1 MNLRYKVR
9 ELAFKKIY
17 SIDINRNAKDNIYD
31 IFILEDVL
39 EIEELKLFYS
49 VLVNGTY
56 DNLESIDKL
65 ISDISLNWR
74 LERMD
79 KVDLAILRMSVFSL
93 KYQDLK
99 VPKRTIIDEAVLIAR
114 KYGSK
119 NSYKFVNGIL
129 DGLLKSMESSFENK

>member
-1 MNLRYKVR
+1 MDLRYKAR

-17 SIDINRNAKDNIYD
+17 SIDINRNSGGDIYD
-31 IFILEDVL
+31 IFSLEDVL
-39 EIEELKLFYS
+39 DIEELKLFYS

-56 DNLESIDKL
+56 ENLESIDKL

-79 KVDLAILRMSVFSL
+79 KVDLAILRLSVFSL
-93 KYQDLK
+93 KFQDLEI
-99 VPKRTIIDEAVLIAR
+99 PKRAVIDEAVLIAR
-114 KYGSK
+114 KYGSR

-129 DGLLKSMESSFENK
+129 DGLLKDMESSFESK

>member
-1 MNLRYKVR
+1 MDLRYKAR

-17 SIDINRNAKDNIYD
+17 SIDINRNSGGDIYD
-31 IFILEDVL
+31 IFSLEDVL
-39 EIEELKLFYS
+39 DIEELKLFYS

-56 DNLESIDKL
+56 ENLESIDKL

-79 KVDLAILRMSVFSL
+79 KVDLAILRLSVFSL
-93 KYQDLK
+93 KFQDLE
-99 VPKRTIIDEAVLIAR
+99 VPKRAVIDEAVLIAR
-114 KYGSK
+114 KYGSR

-129 DGLLKSMESSFENK
+129 DGLLKDMESSFESK